1 MAFDALEH
9 RNVAEVD
16 RVTEALV
23 RLVACLAFAIGEATE
38 VHRMLE
44 VDRSW
49 NGVRARRIR

>member
-1 MAFDALEH
+1 MALDALEH

-16 RVTEALV
+16 GVAEALV
-23 RLVACLAFAIGEATE
+23 RLVTGLALAIGQATE

-49 NGVRARRIR
+49 HGVRAG